1 MQELIELIKVIDT
14 TSSDVLLFALIIASV
29 IGLVRYIKMNK
40 QEVRKDFKDL
50 HKNYRTDIC
59 ELMNRCRDERAE
71 QRASLEKISLES
83 NKVMTK
89 LTMTVAELK
98 VMVDSKMR

>member
-40 QEVRKDFKDL
+40 QEVRKDFKEL
-50 HKNYRTDIC
+50 HKN
-59 ELMNRCRDERAE
+59 ERAE

>member
-1 MQELIELIKVIDT
+1 MNDLPSI
-14 TSSDVLLFALIIASV
+14 
-29 IGLVRYIKMNK
+29 IGLASSVVVPAIGYIVARDKRFRTEIKELNDNH
-40 QEVRKDFKDL
+40 RKDIKDL
-50 HKNYRTDIC
+50 MFNSRK
-59 ELMNRCRDERAE
+59 ERQE

>member
-1 MQELIELIKVIDT
+1 MNDLVSTIGVVAPLMASAIGYIISRDKRFRTEIKELND
-14 TSSDVLLFALIIASV
+14 
-29 IGLVRYIKMNK
+29 NH
-40 QEVRKDFKDL
+40 RKDIKDL
-50 HKNYRTDIC
+50 MFNSRK
-59 ELMNRCRDERAE
+59 ERQE
-71 QRASLEKISLES
+71 QRESLERISLES

>member
-1 MQELIELIKVIDT
+1 MNDLVSTIGVVAPLMASAIGYIVSRDKRFRTEIKELND
-14 TSSDVLLFALIIASV
+14 
-29 IGLVRYIKMNK
+29 NH
-40 QEVRKDFKDL
+40 RKDIKDL
-50 HKNYRTDIC
+50 MFNSRK
-59 ELMNRCRDERAE
+59 ERQE
-71 QRASLEKISLES
+71 QRESLERISLES